1 MTARTS
7 AKATVKVGGADTK
20 APAFSNLTFAGGGQT
35 GQSLPANI
43 SDLTAHF
50 DYANMTPTSKV
61 KAVWYEQDEVG
72 TWNTIGQSAEKAWTG
87 TGDGTDGQ
95 IALNPASPLAA
106 GTYRVEL
113 MINGEISATSDVWL
127 SGGNNNGGDDR
138 FGPITFASSLDE
150 NGNPVDPATEFES
163 GTSELYG
170 VWDYTGMT
178 NNLSW
183 NVTWLLND
191 EVVVNQDDQWK
202 GDDKGTWSSY
212 LYMQNGAPLPLG
224 KYEMQLSIQGTVVQT
239 ATTTIGD
246 VANLPTPTTVPDI
259 ADSVVIKGTITDSTT
274 GKPIEG
280 AVFAVLVEGVTWDAF
295 NDTTDQTLDLAF
307 TDSDGNFQLT
317 TPLPRGH
324 KYSMGAFADGYV
336 SSVTDAVPI
345 TNDLPAITE
354 VNIKLQ
360 KQQIAWTRRRLLQ
373 RMAVATCR

>member
-1 MTARTS
+1 M
-7 AKATVKVGGADTK
+7 
-20 APAFSNLTFAGGGQT
+20 
-35 GQSLPANI
+35 
-43 SDLTAHF
+43 
-50 DYANMTPTSKV
+50 
-61 KAVWYEQDEVG
+61 
-72 TWNTIGQSAEKAWTG
+72 
-87 TGDGTDGQ
+87 
-95 IALNPASPLAA
+95 
-106 GTYRVEL
+106 
-113 MINGEISATSDVWL
+113 
-127 SGGNNNGGDDR
+127 
-138 FGPITFASSLDE
+138 
-150 NGNPVDPATEFES
+150 
-163 GTSELYG
+163 SELYG

-246 VANLPTPTTVPDI
+246 VANLPTPTPVPDI

-360 KQQIAWTRRRLLQ
+360 KQR
-373 RMAVATCR
+373 